1 MSIVVD
7 FSAARFRHLNWKFRL
22 RSFLDGKETLT
33 LSQAVSYLDCDLGK
47 WFESVGKPKYG
58 HLTQMQQF
66 DQVHQKLH
74 LLVAEI
80 IKAKGRGEM
89 VQTEQLYKELG
100 LISDQ
105 IMELLSEV
113 EKIASQKVG

>member
-1 MSIVVD
+1 MAIVID

-33 LSQAVSYLDCDLGK
+33 LAQATSYKDCDLGK

-58 HLTQMQQF
+58 HFAQMQQF
-66 DQVHQKLH
+66 DQTHQTLH
-74 LLVAEI
+74 NLVAAI
-80 IKAKGRGEM
+80 IKAQARGES
-89 VQTEQLYKELG
+89 EQAELLYKQLG
-100 LISDQ
+100 RISDQ

-113 EKIASQKVG
+113 EKIATQKN